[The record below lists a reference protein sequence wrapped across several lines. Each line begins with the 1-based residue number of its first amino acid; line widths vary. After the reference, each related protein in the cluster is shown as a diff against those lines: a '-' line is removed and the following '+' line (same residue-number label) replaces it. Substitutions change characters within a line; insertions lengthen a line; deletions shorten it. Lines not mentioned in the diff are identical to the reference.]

1 MEHLPVTEQQANSV
15 RSAPDDV
22 EQITKHAL
30 YLFDRL
36 RNLLAQPFVQNT
48 WGLALTS
55 QGNGPSAELSTPFGP
70 LRMDIVPFVDD
81 KGVQGRYVIEKQGA
95 SPLGEVVWQ
104 KIWSLRLDKDGR
116 VFQGDEVTTS
126 ISSRLR
132 FSGEDREIAELA
144 LALLYVA
151 GTELK

>member
-15 RSAPDDV
+15 RSAPEDV

-30 YLFDRL
+30 YIFDRL
-36 RNLLAQPFVQNT
+36 RNLLAEPFIQKT
-48 WGLALTS
+48 WGLTLTS
-55 QGNGPSAELSTPFGP
+55 QGHGPFAELSTPFGT
-70 LRMDIVPFVDD
+70 LRMDLVPFVDD
-81 KGVQGRYVIEKQGA
+81 KGVQGRYVIEKQGT

-126 ISSRLR
+126 IPSRLR
-132 FSGEDREIAELA
+132 FAGEDREIAELA
-144 LALLYVA
+144 LAILFVA